1 MNNINTLKKIFSF
14 KKPFESLVFLGA
26 LLLVVL
32 TMLYLFKINFGIE
45 NFGIENFGIENFE
58 NEKSKKLVYFYMK
71 GCSHCEKFSP
81 IWDEFSNNNKSSIKT
96 YKLERTLAGDKI
108 NKYEV
113 KGFPTILLLGENNE
127 KIKEYDGDRTVDSLT
142 QFVNSNK

>member
-14 KKPFESLVFLGA
+14 KKPFESLIFLGA

-45 NFGIENFGIENFE
+45 NFE

-71 GCSHCEKFSP
+71 GCGHCEKFSP

-108 NKYEV
+108 NKYDV